1 MRLAILFSEVSLL
14 SCAVLLVC
22 SSVLAQSWSGY
33 LVDASC
39 YQMRV
44 QNNNPGNEDDAANR
58 DHDLDV
64 RLCVPDEKTKQFIF
78 VDHDSLSFK
87 LDDQGNAKA
96 RELLHNSVQSSKK
109 KSDYIP
115 VKITGQTQNGV
126 LKVDSIAPDK

>member
-1 MRLAILFSEVSLL
+1 MRSAILFSEVSLL
-14 SCAVLLVC
+14 CCAVLLAC
-22 SSVLAQSWSGY
+22 GPALAQTWSGY

-39 YQMRV
+39 YEMRV

-64 RLCVPDEKTKQFIF
+64 RLCVPNEKTKQFIF

-87 LDDQGNAKA
+87 LNDQGNAKA
-96 RELLHNSVQSSKK
+96 RELLHGAAQSSKK

-115 VKITGQTQNGV
+115 VQITGETQNGV
-126 LKVDSIAPDK
+126 LKVDSIAPEK